1 MIKSKGFVRLAGA
14 AFAAMTLTAAVSA
27 HAVSQDRRVT
37 IINDTGVT
45 MTRFYASNVDANS
58 WQEDI
63 LGREVLRSGRSVRI
77 NIDDGTGACVFDFK
91 AVFADGDVLVRENI
105 NVCRIS
111 EYRYS

>member
-1 MIKSKGFVRLAGA
+1 MLKRRTFVHLAGA
-14 AFAAMTLTAAVSA
+14 AAAALTLTAAVSA
-27 HAVSQDRRVT
+27 HAVGQDRRVT

-45 MTRFYASNVDANS
+45 MSQFYASSVDASS
-58 WQEDI
+58 WEEDI
-63 LGREVLRSGRSVRI
+63 LGRDVLRSGRSVRI

-91 AVFADGDVLVRENI
+91 AVFADGDVVVRENI